1 MSAVELLLIIFI
13 FVSIIII
20 IIIKMSSLFLPSF
33 VSILVCFSIFNC
45 LSIYI
50 FGSSIK
56 YIYVYIDI
64 DIHRPFYSI
73 QIFETFFTP
82 SHLLFR
88 WVTMMLVVVN

>member
-13 FVSIIII
+13 FVSIII

-64 DIHRPFYSI
+64 DIHGPFYSI

-88 WVTMMLVVVN
+88 WVTMILVVVN